1 MISSHT
7 RHELRKR
14 LAGQCM
20 NATGMTERLL
30 HIDFGH

>member
-7 RHELRKR
+7 LRELRKR

-20 NATGMTERLL
+20 HATGMTERLL
-30 HIDFGH
+30 HVDFGH